1 MDLDREKYLKK
12 IMLEAIRNDKLHN
25 KGSLALVLVILPIQE
40 KLDHIQDKY
49 TSSFETFA
57 FCST

>member
-1 MDLDREKYLKK
+1 
-12 IMLEAIRNDKLHN
+12 MLFSMAVWAQSLTVTIKLHN
-25 KGSLALVLVILPIQE
+25 KDSLALVLVILPIQE

-57 FCST
+57 FCSTEP